1 MGGTADVIAS
11 AAGDI
16 FGGGAG
22 VFGGDAFTL
31 AASDVASQAAAGAI
45 SAADAISSGASVSDL
60 ISAGVAPSQL
70 VSEGVA
76 SVPDLLSAGVSTSQL
91 SADGLISTVGDGNIM
106 DLATGNIL
114 DSSGQ
119 TILNAANE
127 GLTSGSQITGATTD
141 ASGNIIQTFDDGSTL
156 TTDAQGNVID
166 STPATDTG
174 TPPTDGTN
182 PLSNPV
188 VQKIGST
195 LAQKA
200 LSSLLA
206 PATQALATR
215 TNPTTP
221 TTSGLSNFGTQDA
234 GTSAG
239 TTSNQVIQPNYT
251 PGKMGTINPDP
262 ATFSSNQP
270 LYNSDIPS
278 AGVTAPAT
286 PMTTPTLAAGGSV
299 PGYAEGSDVEEYD
312 YAAGPDKIRYPDR
325 MLSMGKHAS
334 LNIPT
339 YQAENIAAIG
349 PHFSPFHF
357 NTGGGVETDEG
368 IHTPEFYSEG
378 GLKHRYVQGDGDGT
392 SDDVPAMLANGEFV
406 IPADVVSSL
415 GNGSNDSGSKVLDNF
430 LETIREHKQKHD
442 AKHLPP
448 DSKGPLAYLLEA
460 HKKVKK

>member
-1 MGGTADVIAS
+1 MGGTADIVAS

-22 VFGGDAFTL
+22 FFGGDAFTL
-31 AASDVASQAAAGAI
+31 AASDVAAQAAAGAI

-141 ASGNIIQTFDDGSTL
+141 ASGNITQTFDDGSTL
-156 TTDAQGNVID
+156 TTDAQGNVIN
-166 STPATDTG
+166 STEATDTG
-174 TPPTDGTN
+174 VPPTDGTN
-182 PLSNPV
+182 PLTNPV
-188 VQKIGST
+188 VQKVGST
-195 LAQKA
+195 IAQKA

-206 PATQALATR
+206 PATKALATG
-215 TNPTTP
+215 TPVSGTTAGGLTSSAPTTDTTATPTTQFLTPSFGGGNANYTLSDNTVTTP
-221 TTSGLSNFGTQDA
+221 TAQPYTAPTDVALMAPQSAPQLATGGQVDVDGETQDH
-234 GTSAG
+234 
-239 TTSNQVIQPNYT
+239 
-251 PGKMGTINPDP
+251 
-262 ATFSSNQP
+262 
-270 LYNSDIPS
+270 
-278 AGVTAPAT
+278 
-286 PMTTPTLAAGGSV
+286 V
-299 PGYAEGSDVEEYD
+299 P
-312 YAAGPDKIRYPDR
+312 
-325 MLSMGKHAS
+325 
-334 LNIPT
+334 
-339 YQAENIAAIG
+339 Q
-349 PHFSPFHF
+349 
-357 NTGGGVETDEG
+357 
-368 IHTPEFYSEG
+368 FYSEG
-378 GLKHRYVQGDGDGT
+378 GLQHRYVKGAGDGT

-460 HKKVKK
+460 HKKVKS